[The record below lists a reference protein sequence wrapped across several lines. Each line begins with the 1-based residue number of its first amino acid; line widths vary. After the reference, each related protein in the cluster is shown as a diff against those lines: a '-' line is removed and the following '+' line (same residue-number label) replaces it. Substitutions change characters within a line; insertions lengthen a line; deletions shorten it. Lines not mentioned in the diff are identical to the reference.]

1 MVDKTKDVNGN
12 KLDSRSLVEKLVS
25 SLVDTL
31 GEKYQ
36 WYGSKKLA
44 LKEKLKEFL
53 YQEIESS
60 EKPCQLGFEPKGLG
74 LGECEILKDLN
85 VMKPF
90 RSGWLR
96 RVSVRPRDKCVTSVC
111 YLSPADSGGRRV
123 RVNNKSEI
131 EKYLKDTKST
141 DFDVNDFVI
150 GRYLLGL
157 PSEFESTI
165 ISRSFAYYTKSDY
178 TEDRFLKPFKLG
190 WLRQVRIRS
199 SDNCVTSVGYLTPP
213 DSDGKR
219 LRFGFKRDI
228 DEFLNKTG
236 NNDLDVKDFAIM
248 RRLLGVSSDFEKI
261 TFCQPVPDEKID
273 SGNIKENATVVDDSS
288 ADDDID
294 SSDSDDSSSNCS
306 DDIVPVSD
314 QVFNNQ
320 DYPDISKN
328 IDGSNIIYHTDAS
341 LGSKQRAL
349 VGEDASSPTELVSAS
364 PFSPPIA
371 SSSTAANNSLPVIP
385 SSYPVHHQ
393 TASPVPTATMVMFST
408 DPSNREGGKTQKK
421 MKIKCGV
428 KMKKGMQAFGKSF
441 GQDFRKLKFFI
452 NGVQLTGDEMAG
464 ELDGARIRV
473 EGFD

>member
-261 TFCQPVPDEKID
+261 TFCQPVPDEKIV
-273 SGNIKENATVVDDSS
+273 SGNIKDSANNPYYATVVDN
-288 ADDDID
+288 DDTD

-306 DDIVPVSD
+306 DDIVPDSD
-314 QVFNNQ
+314 PVFNNQ
-320 DYPDISKN
+320 DYQDISKN
-328 IDGSNIIYHTDAS
+328 KDGSNFINHTAAS
-341 LGSKQRAL
+341 LGSKQTAL
-349 VGEDASSPTELVSAS
+349 VKSAS

-371 SSSTAANNSLPVIP
+371 SSSTAANNSLSAIP

-428 KMKKGMQAFGKSF
+428 KMKKGMQAFGKNF
-441 GQDFRKLKFFI
+441 GQDFQKLNFFV